1 MISEKARVMDMV
13 SYEMN
18 ILSFAVF
25 TRVST
30 LSEDGKRS
38 VTMYT
43 ALRRKL

>member
-1 MISEKARVMDMV
+1 MSKKARVMDMV

-18 ILSFAVF
+18 ILSFAIF

-30 LSEDGKRS
+30 LSEVGKRK
-38 VTMYT
+38 VTTYT